1 MVSDKTAAV
10 VGLVPCIGI
19 DGESVNIGD
28 GIGKEQEILR
38 NTCKWINQK
47 TCGCDDQRKRSSSDG
62 SVHDQQD

>member
-47 TCGCDDQRKRSSSDG
+47 TCGCDD
-62 SVHDQQD
+62 